1 MKVRG
6 VHYKR
11 VLYILIDSGST
22 HNFMDPEIAKKLN
35 CDIQPPKMKRVTVAD
50 GGKLTVRG
58 RVDKLQWTYQNATFE
73 QDMMLIPFGNCDV
86 VLGVQW
92 LSLLG
97 PITWDF
103 LQLEMQF
110 RYHNKRVV
118 LHGIKDTGV
127 KEVQAD
133 KMKLSEDTANISMI
147 CVQRKD
153 ENEEVPELYTLSMG
167 CERQS
172 CPGLEELLQ
181 KYEDLFEEPKDLPP
195 NRDGHDHKIPLLEG
209 SNPVNQR
216 PYIYA
221 LYQKTEIDKMVQSLL
236 DAGTI
241 QSSSSPYASSVVIV
255 KKKANSWR
263 LCVDYINL
271 NSMTIKDRFPIPLI
285 EDLMDELGGSSVY
298 SKIDLRAGYHQAR
311 MNSEDIHKT
320 AFKTHSGHYEYLVMP
335 FGLTNAPAIFENLMN
350 TVFKPFLRKFVLIFS
365 DDILIYSASVEAYS
379 ASQSGV

>member
-22 HNFMDPEIAKKLN
+22 HNFMDPEIAKKLD

-50 GGKLTVRG
+50 RGKLTVRG
-58 RVDKLQWTYQNATFE
+58 RVDKFQWTYQNATFE
-73 QDMMLIPFGNCDV
+73 QDMMLIPLGNCDV

-153 ENEEVPELYTLSMG
+153 ENEEVPELYTLSTG

-216 PYIYA
+216 PYRYA
-221 LYQKTEIDKMVQSLL
+221 LYQKQ
-236 DAGTI
+236 
-241 QSSSSPYASSVVIV
+241 
-255 KKKANSWR
+255 R
-263 LCVDYINL
+263 LIRWFKVCWMQEQFNQAQV
-271 NSMTIKDRFPIPLI
+271 
-285 EDLMDELGGSSVY
+285 LMLH
-298 SKIDLRAGYHQAR
+298 LW
-311 MNSEDIHKT
+311 
-320 AFKTHSGHYEYLVMP
+320 
-335 FGLTNAPAIFENLMN
+335 
-350 TVFKPFLRKFVLIFS
+350 
-365 DDILIYSASVEAYS
+365 
-379 ASQSGV
+379 